1 MAPLVK
7 LYPVYQR
14 YMVWLGWT
22 ICVAALVAGSF
33 ADTIGSLIM
42 TQGVMYGG
50 AYSSYQFRASFTTY

>member
-22 ICVAALVAGSF
+22 ICIAALVAGSF
-33 ADTIGSLIM
+33 ANTIGSLIM
-42 TQGVMYGG
+42 TQGVMYG
-50 AYSSYQFRASFTTY
+50 STF